1 MDPLL
6 RSLKEE
12 TCTIC
17 DGSGMRLVEDE
28 KGRHVEPCEC
38 AYHRRALRRLERANI
53 PPRFE
58 ACTFDTFDTKFPG
71 LTTSVGLAPLYLQRF
86 IETYP
91 LDQNG
96 TGLLITGGIGTG
108 KTHLAVATL
117 RALVTQYGK
126 TGLFYDYR
134 SLLKQIQNT
143 YSSRNTES
151 ESDVL
156 DPVFKADILVL
167 DELGAEKRTDW
178 AWDMVAHILNVRYNE
193 QRTTIL
199 TTNYPNEGATLAR
212 RETAGGKAESLVG
225 GETLGDRIGERMFS
239 RIQEMCLILEMQGG
253 DFRKGVK
260 RPSLL

>member
-1 MDPLL
+1 M
-6 RSLKEE
+6 RIVEGE
-12 TCTIC
+12 
-17 DGSGMRLVEDE
+17 DGS
-28 KGRHVEPCEC
+28 RHAEACEC
-38 AYHRRALRRLERANI
+38 RYSKRALRGLERSNI

-58 ACTFDTFDTKFPG
+58 SCTFETFDTTFTG
-71 LTTSVGLAPLYLQRF
+71 LTASVGMAPLFLQRF
-86 IETYP
+86 IDNYP
-91 LDQNG
+91 LDRNG

-117 RALVTQYGK
+117 RALITQYGAV
-126 TGLFYDYR
+126 GLFYDYR
-134 SLLKQIQNT
+134 TLLKQIQGT
-143 YSSRNTES
+143 YSGRSSET

-156 DPVFKADILVL
+156 DPVYRADVLVL

-178 AWDMVAHILNVRYNE
+178 AWDMVSHILNMRYNE

-199 TTNYPNEGATLAR
+199 TTNYANEPGTLAR
-212 RETAGGKAESLVG
+212 KEALDGKDRPFDS

-239 RIQEMCLILEMQGG
+239 RIQEMCLVLEMKGG